1 MVKYCRSFFTYIAL
15 AVIAFASVAA
25 ELSMRIV
32 SLAAE
37 QLTPQKLEAELAQNV
52 AHKFA
57 DNRKPVSIGSGS
69 GDSPLSFV
77 SMLKAINSRSFSA
90 AA

>member
-1 MVKYCRSFFTYIAL
+1 MKMLRSLALSLAGALMAMAASSVEWFFIA
-15 AVIAFASVAA
+15 VDRVSA
-25 ELSMRIV
+25 ELN
-32 SLAAE
+32 
-37 QLTPQKLEAELAQNV
+37 TQKLEAELAQNV
-52 AHKFA
+52 AHKVT
-57 DNRKPVSIGSGS
+57 DNRKPVSIGGGS